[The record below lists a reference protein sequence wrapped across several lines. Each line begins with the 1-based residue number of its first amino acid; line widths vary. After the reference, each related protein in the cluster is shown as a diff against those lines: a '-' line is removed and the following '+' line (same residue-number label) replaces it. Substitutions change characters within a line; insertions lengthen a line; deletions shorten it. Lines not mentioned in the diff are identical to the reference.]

1 MALTPSVCEEK
12 VRLSDAVWSVV
23 REIVELNDRRIDSLN
38 PDSPGLEGY
47 SRAKKLAIQRH
58 DDAKRALLLHTWNHG
73 C

>member
-1 MALTPSVCEEK
+1 MAPTPSVCEEK

-23 REIVELNDRRIDSLN
+23 REIVELNDQRLDSLN
-38 PDSPGLEGY
+38 PDTLGLEGY
-47 SRAKKLAIQRH
+47 IRARKLATQRH